1 MKALFA
7 LALLSMAALAGCSG
21 SSGAGT
27 TPSTDSEGRYVIDM
41 TSGNRFSPSNA
52 AVPVGAI
59 VVWEHKGGAPHDVQ
73 AEDGTSFSSGPI
85 GGLTE
90 GEEYAHQFNQT
101 GTFSY
106 FCHVHEGSGM
116 KATLTVA

>member
-41 TSGNRFSPSNA
+41 TSGNRFSPANA
-52 AVPVGAI
+52 AVPVGAVI
-59 VVWEHKGGAPHDVQ
+59 VWEHKGGAPHDVQ
-73 AEDGTSFSSGPI
+73 DKAGSFSSGPI

-90 GEEYAHQFNQT
+90 GEEFTHQFNQT
-101 GTFSY
+101 GTFVY
-106 FCHVHEGSGM
+106 ICHVHEGSGM
-116 KATLTVA
+116 KGTITVA